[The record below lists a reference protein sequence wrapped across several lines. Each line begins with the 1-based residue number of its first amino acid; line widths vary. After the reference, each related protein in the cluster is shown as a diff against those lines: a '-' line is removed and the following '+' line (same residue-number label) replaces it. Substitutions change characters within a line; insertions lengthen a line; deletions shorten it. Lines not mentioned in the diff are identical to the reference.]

1 MNIFNKPYYRDSFL
15 NDFLIDFLPD
25 DFETEETP
33 IPFEFSAGYISRVTR
48 IGTCKSLKLDVFEMI
63 HSSHNDARI
72 GVSKDAFKI
81 LYNNSLCNR
90 ALVIFVPDSSRNNYR
105 FSLLQIDASIDENDR
120 LVRQYSNPRR
130 FSFLLGTDAHIK
142 TPTQFLIE
150 RGAIRER
157 QEGNK
162 LLNSFDDLLS
172 RFSVEALTKQ
182 FYNELFKWYEW
193 AIKISFFPKGPAEDV
208 TLNQENNEQN
218 IIRLITRIIFVWF
231 IKQKNLVPDKIFDK
245 RDLFNIINDF
255 EPMSSESSSY
265 YNAILQNLFF
275 ATLNRAVIDE
285 QGCKRQFK
293 NDNPE
298 ENNPHYGIKSF
309 YRDNKVPK
317 KSLFKIS
324 HQEVID
330 YFSTIPFLN
339 GGLFECLDEIE
350 DNSNVTQ
357 NYIDGFSREPSNRA
371 FIPNILFFEPEEGL
385 LPILSRY
392 NFTIE
397 ENSPKEVQ
405 VALDP
410 ELLGKVFENLLGAYN
425 PETRETARNQSGSF
439 YTPKEIVEFMVDES
453 LKAYLGNKEYTNL
466 LFTQDELPIELQ
478 NDPEECNRISRK
490 LSTAKILDPACG
502 SGAFPMG
509 MLNKMVELL
518 EKLDYKKERDIGDI
532 KLQLIENCIYGSD
545 IQTIAVQISK
555 LRFFISLICH
565 FERNDHDKTN
575 NYGIPILPNLET
587 KFVAAN
593 SLISIKQKEGY
604 GGLYTDPTGEI
615 ESTKRELLN
624 IRKKHFS
631 AHSSFLKIQ
640 LRKDDKEARQKLS
653 KLLSVNIYA
662 PQDAKQIAEWNPYD
676 QNKTSSFFDPYWMFG
691 VTEKFDIVIGNPP
704 YVQLQNNGGKL
715 ASLYENFSFDTFTRT
730 GDIYCLFYERGYQL
744 LKDRGHL
751 CFITSNKWM
760 RAGYGEKTRRFL
772 ATKTNPKLLV
782 DFAGLKLFESAT
794 VDTNI
799 ILFAKEN
806 NAGKTICAVTK
817 NDKKCIKK
825 LSDFVQQEHTSCSFQ
840 DSTSWIVLSPI
851 EQSIKRKIESVGTP
865 LKDWDIKIY
874 RGILT
879 GLNDAFIISGE
890 KRNEILNNCISEEE
904 RIRTADLI
912 RPILRGRD
920 IKRYGYNWANLWLIA
935 TFPSKKYDIELFP
948 AVKNYL
954 LSFAY
959 GYLIVNGYKW
969 VANHYL
975 SEFCQKKL
983 EQKGIE
989 IIINGKH
996 ILDCNGNKEKSRKKT
1011 SNKWFET
1018 QDSISYWDLFF
1029 KPKICWKAV
1038 GRNLAFSI
1046 VDSGIFLTAPACFI
1060 SAGKYNNIILS
1071 YLCSKVGTYFIYK
1084 NSDTTGAGDIM
1095 LNIQSLVK
1103 FPVPFPLHTNLV
1115 SGISKEMIDKFVYS
1129 SYAFSN
1135 EEISYIENNI

>member
-90 ALVIFVPDSSRNNYR
+90 ALVVFVPDSSRNNYR

-293 NDNPE
+293 NENPE

-799 ILFAKEN
+799 LLYARES
-806 NAGKTICAVTK
+806 NAGSTVCAVTK
-817 NDKKCIKK
+817 NDKNCIQK
-825 LSDFVQQEHTSCSFQ
+825 LSDFVQQQHTLVHFNGSN
-840 DSTSWIVLSPI
+840 SWVILSPI
-851 EQSIKRKIESVGTP
+851 EQNIKSKIETVGTP
-865 LKDWDIKIY
+865 LKDWDIKINY
-874 RGILT
+874 GIKT
-879 GLNDAFIISGE
+879 GLNEAFIISGA
-890 KRNEILNNCISEEE
+890 KRNEILANCKTEDEKQ
-904 RIRTADLI
+904 RTDELI
-912 RPILRGRD
+912 RPVLRGRD
-920 IKRYGYNWANLWLIA
+920 IKRFGYDWKNLWLIN
-935 TFPSKKYDIELFP
+935 THNGVKGKFPRIDINNYP
-948 AVKNYL
+948 AVKAHLDKYWPQLSSREDQGDTPYNLRNCAYL
-954 LSFAY
+954 EDFARPKIIFQE
-959 GYLIVNGYKW
+959 IVQESQFFFDNKGTF
-969 VANHYL
+969 
-975 SEFCQKKL
+975 FCNDTGRIIVGNNL
-983 EQKGIE
+983 YFLLGIL
-989 IIINGKH
+989 N
-996 ILDCNGNKEKSRKKT
+996 S
-1011 SNKWFET
+1011 S
-1018 QDSISYWDLFF
+1018 LFF
-1029 KPKICWKAV
+1029 YSIKHFYGGGVLGENGIRMKHTFFQSFPCAKINK
-1038 GRNLAFSI
+1038 SI
-1046 VDSGIFLTAPACFI
+1046 TQLTV
-1060 SAGKYNNIILS
+1060 SL
-1071 YLCSKVGTYFIYK
+1071 
-1084 NSDTTGAGDIM
+1084 
-1095 LNIQSLVK
+1095 LVK
-1103 FPVPFPLHTNLV
+1103 YDKSLFDFLDKKIMKIYNLT
-1115 SGISKEMIDKFVYS
+1115 D
-1129 SYAFSN
+1129 
-1135 EEISYIENNI
+1135 EEIQEVLNN

>member
-81 LYNNSLCNR
+81 LYNNSLRNR
-90 ALVIFVPDSSRNNYR
+90 ALVVFVPDSSRNNYR

-120 LVRQYSNPRR
+120 LVREYSNPRR

-193 AIKISFFPKGPAEDV
+193 AIKISFFPKGSAEDV

-245 RDLFNIINDF
+245 RDLFNIIYDF
-255 EPMSSESSSY
+255 EPMSPESSSY

-317 KSLFKIS
+317 ESLFKIS

-350 DNSNVTQ
+350 DNSNITQ
-357 NYIDGFSREPSNRA
+357 NYIDGFSRDPSNRA

-453 LKAYLGNKEYTNL
+453 LKALLGNNKYTNL
-466 LFTQDELPIELQ
+466 LFTQDELPLELQ
-478 NDPEECNRISRK
+478 NDPEECDRISRK

-624 IRKKHFS
+624 IRKKHFT

-825 LSDFVQQEHTSCSFQ
+825 LSDYVQQEHTLLHF
-840 DSTSWIVLSPI
+840 DTSSSWVILSPI
-851 EQSIKRKIESVGTP
+851 ELSIKRKIEAVGTP
-865 LKDWDIKIY
+865 LKDWDIKINY
-874 RGILT
+874 GIKT
-879 GLNDAFIISGE
+879 GLNEAFIISGA
-890 KRNEILNNCISEEE
+890 KRDEILASCQSEDEKQ
-904 RIRTADLI
+904 RTDELI
-912 RPILRGRD
+912 RPLLRGRD
-920 IKRYGYNWANLWLIA
+920 IKKYSCDWANLWLLWIPWH
-935 TFPSKKYDIELFP
+935 FPLQFDSSIQGASIKAEIEFERLYPSVYAHMLIYKKQLSNRNKAETGIHYEWYALQRWG
-948 AVKNYL
+948 ANYWED
-954 LSFAY
+954 FA
-959 GYLIVNGYKW
+959 
-969 VANHYL
+969 
-975 SEFCQKKL
+975 
-983 EQKGIE
+983 
-989 IIINGKH
+989 
-996 ILDCNGNKEKSRKKT
+996 
-1011 SNKWFET
+1011 
-1018 QDSISYWDLFF
+1018 
-1029 KPKICWKAV
+1029 KPKIIYPNMTKYLPFVYDEV
-1038 GRNLAFSI
+1038 GYVTNQKCFI
-1046 VDSGIFLTAPACFI
+1046 VTGEKIAFLTAFFNSSLFKMCFRD
-1060 SAGKYNNIILS
+1060 SFPELQGGTRELS
-1071 YLCSKVGTYFIYK
+1071 KIFFDKIPVLKIEK
-1084 NSDTTGAGDIM
+1084 EKDTVFLKAVNDIQ
-1095 LNIQSLVK
+1095 LEY
-1103 FPVPFPLHTNLV
+1103 
-1115 SGISKEMIDKFVYS
+1115 SKEKAVKIDNMIFDLYNL
-1129 SYAFSN
+1129 SN
-1135 EEISYIENNI
+1135 EERDIIGFVEIQ